1 MSELTDSRS
10 IPRLLRERGVIFARP
25 AVESDWVPCM
35 SDVPQ
40 RFDHVRRRTQV
51 ACYVGAVG
59 IAGIVL
65 GGLLPLLSHSVDR
78 QVVIGLLTISGSLVF
93 SAAALFLWSV
103 VDLVLK
109 IEASTFRMYDVIR
122 EVHAHVNEQTKA
134 LSAISENAQLSD
146 MARSI
151 THRVKERNALRLAI
165 NEELIKGDYE
175 AAYALV
181 EQLAQ
186 RHGYKNE
193 ASRLREEVE
202 MTREREEYEKV
213 HEAAERVRKRLS
225 EQNWDAARRDM
236 DRLLAAHPNSTEV
249 RELPKAFARARDE
262 HKRRLLKDWDES
274 VQRNDVD
281 HGIAVLKELD
291 QYLTPNEAAAL
302 EESAR
307 GVFRAKLHNMGVQ
320 FSLAVTENNW
330 REALNVGRH
339 IVEEFP
345 NSRMAQE
352 VRERLHVLA
361 KRAQEM
367 PLEAAAAQ
375 G

>member
-1 MSELTDSRS
+1 
-10 IPRLLRERGVIFARP
+10 
-25 AVESDWVPCM
+25 
-35 SDVPQ
+35 
-40 RFDHVRRRTQV
+40 
-51 ACYVGAVG
+51 
-59 IAGIVL
+59 
-65 GGLLPLLSHSVDR
+65 LPLLSHSVDR

-93 SAAALFLWSV
+93 TAAALFLWSV

>member
-1 MSELTDSRS
+1 
-10 IPRLLRERGVIFARP
+10 VI
-25 AVESDWVPCM
+25 E
-35 SDVPQ
+35 
-40 RFDHVRRRTQV
+40 
-51 ACYVGAVG
+51 
-59 IAGIVL
+59 
-65 GGLLPLLSHSVDR
+65 
-78 QVVIGLLTISGSLVF
+78 
-93 SAAALFLWSV
+93 
-103 VDLVLK
+103 LVLK
-109 IEASTFRMYDVIR
+109 LEASTFRMYDVIR
-122 EVHAHVNEQTKA
+122 DLQANIAEQTKQLA
-134 LSAISENAQLSD
+134 SISDSAQLSD

-181 EQLAQ
+181 EQLAE

-193 ASRLREEVE
+193 AARLREEVE
-202 MTREREEYEKV
+202 LSREREEYEKV
-213 HEAAERVRKRLS
+213 HEAVERVRKRLS

-236 DRLLAAHPNSTEV
+236 DRLLTALPDNPQV

-330 REALNVGRH
+330 REALAVGHR

-352 VRERLHVLA
+352 VRERMHVLT

-367 PLEAAAAQ
+367 PLEAVTAQ